1 MQAALAQPRAG
12 AVPQQHL
19 DAIARAIAKHKR
31 RTRTRRSLQRLL
43 HQHRQPVDTATHIH
57 RRNHQPNLPRI
68 RNQRHFNSSPSQC
81 GETVG
86 GSSST

>member
-43 HQHRQPVDTATHIH
+43 HQHRQPVDTATHIP